1 MSLPDMRSSGF
12 IDRQLLKK
20 TKVVLVTDAG
30 GFLEKHI
37 LAQLLAS
44 PDIDK
49 LHCLALRDKPAG
61 TPVRADCL
69 IAKDHHT

>member
-1 MSLPDMRSSGF
+1 MRSSGF
-12 IDRQLLKK
+12 SGRQLLKK

-30 GFLEKHI
+30 GFRKKNI
-37 LAQLLAS
+37 LAQLVAS

-61 TPVRADCL
+61 TPLRADCL
-69 IAKDHHT
+69 IAKDHHA